1 MIKRKPTNKKLY
13 LPLDK
18 EEHVIYQVNHNIN
31 SMLEVLID
39 LDGDP
44 EAKEFIADGLTDL
57 EYLLRA
63 IVYKNGLP
71 KHMKCPWDVDEMS

>member
-1 MIKRKPTNKKLY
+1 MINRKSRNKRLY

-18 EEHVIYQVNHNIN
+18 EEHFIDHVQHNIN
-31 SMLEVLID
+31 DMLEVLVD
-39 LDGDP
+39 LEGDSDD
-44 EAKEFIADGLTDL
+44 KEFIADGLTDL

-63 IVYKNGLP
+63 IVYAKGLP